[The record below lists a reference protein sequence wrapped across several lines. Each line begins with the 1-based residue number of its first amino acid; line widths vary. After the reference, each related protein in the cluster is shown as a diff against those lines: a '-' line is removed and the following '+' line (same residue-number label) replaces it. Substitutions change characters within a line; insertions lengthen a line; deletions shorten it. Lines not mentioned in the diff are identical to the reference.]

1 MLGVGSYWNA
11 LKSPTDSSP
20 RAQARGGNCCC
31 RLSCWSILCCERT
44 PACLREGR
52 REGRQARA
60 EEREALV
67 QQEQGTAKAS
77 TQ

>member
-44 PACLREGR
+44 PACWER
-52 REGRQARA
+52 REGRQA